1 LIYIHDFVG
10 AKSKL
15 SEMEISKGYLVG
27 VISFL
32 LISFIIGDHT
42 PDYGLNN
49 GIQRRGGPRRTPAS
63 KGADPIT
70 SPDPPSTQ
78 DKPQTQDY
86 GFNHVIKNLVRSG
99 PHPIESPLTPDN
111 PSIPNYAWN
120 YEIKRRGGPRRSPPS
135 KGGDPVISPDPPS
148 RPDKPPSRD
157 YGFNN

>member
-70 SPDPPSTQ
+70 SPDPPSTLY
-78 DKPQTQDY
+78 KPQTQDY
-86 GFNHVIKNLVRSG
+86 GFNHEIKRLVPSG
-99 PHPIESPLTPDN
+99 PDPIESPPTPDN
-111 PSIPNYAWN
+111 PSISNYAWN
-120 YEIKRRGGPRRSPPS
+120 YEIRRGGPRRSPPS
-135 KGGDPVISPDPPS
+135 KGTGPVIDPPS
-148 RPDKPPSRD
+148 RPDKPPRD
-157 YGFNN
+157 YGFNY